1 VYFTMSVSAGIVGLP
16 NVGKSTI
23 FNALTRAGAQSA
35 NYPFCTI
42 DPNIGIVPVP
52 DPRLKTI
59 RQFIPAQEIIAAS
72 VEIVDIA
79 GLVRGASKGEG
90 LGNKFLANIR
100 DVNAILHVVRCFD
113 DENVTHVEG
122 GVDPVRDVEIIETE
136 LILADLQTVEKRLDK
151 SRRAAKAQDKT
162 ELARVEVLEKVYA
175 ALDQGQPARGISLT
189 SEESL
194 LLRDSHLLTAKPV
207 LYIANVA
214 EDDLDGASP
223 HVAALRDLAKSRNGE
238 VIMVCGSIEA
248 ELSELAEEE
257 QLEMLEGLGIDEP
270 ALNVLIRAT
279 YRLLGLQSFFTAG
292 EKEIRAWTIP
302 IGATAPQAAGVIHT
316 DFEKRFIRA
325 EVYTV
330 GDLQQFQNEAGIRGA
345 GKLRLEGKE
354 YVVTDGDILH
364 IRHNA

>member
-1 VYFTMSVSAGIVGLP
+1 MSVSAGIVGLP

-23 FNALTRAGAQSA
+23 FNALTKAGAQSA

-42 DPNIGIVPVP
+42 DPNIGVVPVP
-52 DPRLKTI
+52 DPRLKI
-59 RQFIPAQEIIAAS
+59 IEGYVPAQNIIPAA
-72 VEIVDIA
+72 VDIVDIA

-113 DENVTHVEG
+113 DENITHVEG
-122 GVDPVRDVEIIETE
+122 GVDPVRDVDIIETE
-136 LILADLQTVEKRLDK
+136 LMLADLQTVEKRADKARRASKGADK
-151 SRRAAKAQDKT
+151 S
-162 ELARVEVLEKVYA
+162 ELPRIAVLEKMYA
-175 ALDQGQPARGISLT
+175 ALDQGIPARAVDLT
-189 SEESL
+189 PEERQ

-207 LYIANVA
+207 IYIANVA
-214 EDDLDGASP
+214 EDDLDGKADY
-223 HVAALRDLAKSRNGE
+223 VQALRQLAADQNSE
-238 VIMVCGSIEA
+238 VILVCGSIEA
-248 ELSELAEEE
+248 ELSELAEDE
-257 QLEMLEGLGIDEP
+257 QQEMLEGLGIEEP
-270 ALNVLIRAT
+270 ALNVLVRAT

-292 EKEIRAWTIP
+292 EMEIRAWTIP
-302 IGATAPQAAGVIHT
+302 VGATAPQAAGVIHT

-330 GDLQQFQNEAGIRGA
+330 GDLQAFENEAGIRSA

-354 YVVTDGDILH
+354 YIVNDGDIMH